1 MDASKVRSYVAAPQP
16 ASPPT
21 AQSFAKSNNP
31 THGISVIAFNSDE
44 SLLATRND
52 FIPTTVWIWS
62 MNTGTVMEVLIHH
75 SPVKQIIWHPS
86 QADLLLIHCAIP
98 EPALHLWKT
107 TWHAPRIISL
117 PFPRRSRLEASWQ
130 ERPGDDTFNLMI
142 TSAHSFGTVSISSD
156 GEVLQGA
163 GSPEAAAADSIEPGA
178 EDMFDEGNSLDLSP
192 IKISHST
199 VEVSGYENGDER
211 SGSGFGFTED
221 MLDDTF
227 HYRRHVK
234 AVN

>member
-1 MDASKVRSYVAAPQP
+1 
-16 ASPPT
+16 
-21 AQSFAKSNNP
+21 
-31 THGISVIAFNSDE
+31 
-44 SLLATRND
+44 
-52 FIPTTVWIWS
+52 
-62 MNTGTVMEVLIHH
+62 
-75 SPVKQIIWHPS
+75 
-86 QADLLLIHCAIP
+86 
-98 EPALHLWKT
+98 
-107 TWHAPRIISL
+107 
-117 PFPRRSRLEASWQ
+117 
-130 ERPGDDTFNLMI
+130 MI